1 MAYRA
6 SYGADAYGTEL
17 YGVTGAID
25 AAATVTPTISV
36 TCSAVTVNNASAAI
50 TASLTAAVSGYDT
63 VKDASATI
71 TLQSATVSVGEEY
84 VETDG
89 YRPGYGLRTYGSSI
103 YGQNNSTE
111 EGTATIAIATSMSVS
126 AARTRNVT
134 AAISAT
140 ATLTTSSVFTV
151 VGAASL
157 ALGLNITTAA
167 QRQRLASST
176 STIALTIATSAREKW
191 EPVPP
196 TSEIWTPVTFSRAA

>member
-25 AAATVTPTISV
+25 AAATVAPTLSV
-36 TCSAVTVNNASAAI
+36 ACSAVTVNNASATI
-50 TASLTAAVSGYDT
+50 TTSLTSAVTDDI

-71 TLQSATVSVGEEY
+71 ALQSATVSVAEEY
-84 VETDG
+84 VETEG

-111 EGTATIAIATSMSVS
+111 EGTATIAIAASMSVS

-140 ATLTTSSVFTV
+140 ATITTSSVFTV

-157 ALGLNITTAA
+157 ALGLNITTAV
-167 QRQRLASST
+167 QRRRLASST

>member
-6 SYGADAYGTEL
+6 SYGADFYGTNL

-25 AAATVTPTISV
+25 AAATVAPTLSV
-36 TCSAVTVNNASAAI
+36 ACSAVTVNNASAAI

-63 VKDASATI
+63 VIDASATI
-71 TLQSATVSVGEEY
+71 ALQGATVSVAEEY
-84 VETDG
+84 VETEG

-111 EGTATIAIATSMSVS
+111 EGTAAIGIAASMSVS

-134 AAISAT
+134 AATSAT
-140 ATLTTSSVFTV
+140 ATVTAASVFSL
-151 VGAASL
+151 VGAANVTLSL
-157 ALGLNITTAA
+157 NLTASIE
-167 QRQRLASST
+167 RIRLASST
-176 STIALTIATSAREKW
+176 STIALTIAISAREKW

>member
-63 VKDASATI
+63 VIDASATI
-71 TLQSATVSVGEEY
+71 ALQGATVSVAEEY
-84 VETDG
+84 VETEG

-111 EGTATIAIATSMSVS
+111 EGTAAIGIAASMSVS

-134 AAISAT
+134 AATSAT
-140 ATLTTSSVFTV
+140 ATVTAASVFSL
-151 VGAASL
+151 VGAANVTLSL
-157 ALGLNITTAA
+157 NLTASIE
-167 QRQRLASST
+167 RIRLASST
-176 STIALTIATSAREKW
+176 STIALTIAISAREKW